1 MSCSTS
7 LAEHWYFVPKL
18 YMYNLVEKE
27 EMVLAVYKKLN
38 KWLTPLHTYYMQ
50 VPLQTD
56 FGVSLKPK
64 NGIYLKVINRT

>member
-1 MSCSTS
+1 
-7 LAEHWYFVPKL
+7 
-18 YMYNLVEKE
+18 MYNLVEKE